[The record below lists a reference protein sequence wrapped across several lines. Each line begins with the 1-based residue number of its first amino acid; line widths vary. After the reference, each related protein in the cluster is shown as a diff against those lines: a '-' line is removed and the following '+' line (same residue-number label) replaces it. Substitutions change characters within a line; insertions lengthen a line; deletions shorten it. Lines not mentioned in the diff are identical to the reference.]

1 MQNFICRA
9 SQENQTHQKSGQ
21 NGRECA
27 YNFHK
32 FPIGSKL
39 SLYMRHPFC
48 DYHISAFL
56 NAYEKGAKPLDL
68 SFSEYLRAHK
78 SIGAHDRRT
87 IGETLFGMI
96 RWKTL
101 IDHFCPTTHTLDR
114 LSCYRSLNLEECRQ
128 DLSIPEPVR
137 LGVNDFLYNRLIAA
151 YGLEKTRSLCQVL
164 NGAAPTTIRANLL
177 KTTREQLLKM
187 WEGKL
192 DLAPCQKAPA
202 GIHFHKRTP
211 LFTLPE
217 FKAGLFEMQDEGS
230 QLVADLVNAKPGDH
244 VLDFCSGSGGKTL
257 AFAPRMQGKGQIY
270 LHDIRP
276 WILLEARKRLNRAGV
291 QNIQFLLPKKKMDW
305 VLADVPCSGT
315 GTLRRNPDAKWKI
328 DAPMMERLVQQQRD
342 IVAAAL
348 EHLKPGG
355 RLVYATCSLLPEEN
369 QAQVAYFLQNH
380 PLQLEKELVLLPEE
394 AGADGFFAAVLKKQP
409 LL

>member
-1 MQNFICRA
+1 
-9 SQENQTHQKSGQ
+9 
-21 NGRECA
+21 
-27 YNFHK
+27 
-32 FPIGSKL
+32 
-39 SLYMRHPFC
+39 MRQPFC

-87 IGETLFGMI
+87 IGETLFGMV

-101 IDHFCPTTHTLDR
+101 IDHFCPTSHALDR

-128 DLSIPEPVR
+128 NPSIPEPIR
-137 LGVNDFLYNRLIAA
+137 LGVNDFLYHQLIAS
-151 YGLEKTRSLCQVL
+151 YGLERTRDLCRML
-164 NGAAPTTIRANLL
+164 NGPAPTTIRANLL
-177 KTTREQLLKM
+177 KTTREELLKM
-187 WEGKL
+187 WEGKF

-217 FKAGLFEMQDEGS
+217 FKAGLFEVQDEGS
-230 QLVADLVNAKPGDH
+230 QLVADLVNAKPGEH

-291 QNIQFLLPKKKMDW
+291 QNVQFLLPKKKVDW

-328 DAPMMERLVQQQRD
+328 DAPMIERLVQQQRE

-348 EHLKPGG
+348 EHVKPGG

-369 QAQVAYFLQNH
+369 QSQVAYFLQTH
-380 PLQLEKELVLLPEE
+380 SLQLERELALFPEE
-394 AGADGFFAAVLKKQP
+394 GGTDGFFAAVLKKQP